1 MSMHNPP
8 HLGGFVRR
16 QIIEPHSLS
25 VSEAAKVLG
34 VTRQALSK
42 LLNERTALSAEMA
55 LRLEKAFGVKMD
67 LLMRMQ
73 LNYDLAQARKRA
85 DQLPVK
91 PYAPADA

>member
-1 MSMHNPP
+1 MPMHNPP

-16 QIIEPHSLS
+16 QIIEPHGLS

-67 LLMRMQ
+67 HLMRMQ
-73 LNYDLAQARKRA
+73 LNYDLAQARKHA
-85 DQLPVK
+85 DRLPVK
-91 PYAPADA
+91 PYAPAEA